1 MCIWVGNMKSAIVIL
16 GAALCAL
23 QGAVAAE
30 RKEKL
35 SPDRIEA
42 AIGQKG
48 YAIISFQGLC
58 VCCLYTRH
66 WELASTPY

>member
-1 MCIWVGNMKSAIVIL
+1 MKSAIVIL

-30 RKEKL
+30 RIEKL
-35 SPDRIEA
+35 SPDKIEA

-48 YAIISFQGLC
+48 YAIISL
-58 VCCLYTRH
+58 
-66 WELASTPY
+66 